1 MRLGPYLKALYAA
14 VGALLGSLELAS
26 VDGHFTA
33 RELIHAA
40 LLALTVGG
48 VTWGVPNID
57 VSRDPVTGRYVRH

>member
-14 VGALLGSLELAS
+14 AGALLGSLELAS
-26 VDGHFTA
+26 LDGHFTA

-40 LLALTVGG
+40 YIALTIGG

-57 VSRDPVTGRYVRH
+57 VSRDPETGRFVKH